1 MIQRVQSLFL
11 FFAAIFLIA
20 IVYSFPVL
28 ETNEVSFLLT
38 EHFPIVRL
46 CIFLSSALSLFAIF
60 QFKNRNRQIL
70 IIRIA
75 RLMITVALFILLFYY
90 REEEYFGLGMI
101 LMIVPFIA
109 LYGAHF
115 FIKKDENLVR
125 SADRIR

>member
-38 EHFPIVRL
+38 EHFPIVRF